1 LDNEEIKIGDLVE
14 IDTVIETI
22 RESYGSKLRKDLM
35 RGTVRNLKPM
45 RLGIVIGVEE
55 LLDEWYNKQ
64 PQYRDGLFVVM
75 TDSGENQKYFS
86 HEIRKVKVVL
96 G

>member
-1 LDNEEIKIGDLVE
+1 MDNNEEIKIGDLVE
-14 IDTVIETI
+14 IDAVIGLT
-22 RESYGSKLRKDLM
+22 YGGKLKKDLM
-35 RGTVRNLKPM
+35 R
-45 RLGIVIGVEE
+45 LGFVIGVEE

-64 PQYRDGLFVVM
+64 PQYKDGLYVVM

-86 HEIRKVKVVL
+86 HEIRKAKVVV